1 MPSANSSQASPR
13 KKTPRKKNGLS
24 PGRRQYLHFKQQ
36 YADSLLLF
44 RMGDFYETFDQDAE
58 KMAEILDIALT
69 SRDVGGGVKSALA
82 GIPHHALNA
91 YLPKLV
97 KSGLKIAIAEQVS
110 DPAASKGIVDRAVV
124 RVVTPGTV
132 QEPGLLESDRNNFL
146 AAAVSD
152 GRSAGLAYVD
162 VSTSEFITSE
172 LPLDALD
179 REIERLGPSELLVD
193 EAVRTALQAGRE
205 ETVGQRTVVRDID
218 ESRIDT
224 ELAGDLLKR
233 HFGVQSLEAF
243 GCADSATAV
252 LAAGAVIDY
261 LGGTQ
266 LGAMP
271 QITSLRTVHHSDYM
285 QLDRRALRDLE
296 VLESSAGRADAPS
309 LLSTLDHTRTGP
321 GARMLRN
328 WLSKPLMDLDVIRHR
343 QEAVADF
350 VSNSAKREQVR
361 ETLRGFADLERLLN
375 RGRTFTA
382 TPRDIK
388 SMGRSLDRIPRLQE
402 IVGDPSNGFRSTPLI
417 GLKPCDEAAAL
428 IDAAIDNEAPA
439 SIGDGNVIAK
449 GFDASLDELRELSR
463 NARGAIASIETDAR
477 ETTGIKSL
485 KVGYNRVF
493 GYYIEVSRP
502 NLELVPDEFE
512 RRQTLTGGE
521 RFITPELK
529 ELESK
534 ILGASEQIDELER
547 SIFRRISGEIASH
560 GDRIMAVASAVAWLD
575 AVTSMAETAA
585 MNGWVKPLVDD
596 SDVIHVKDGRHP
608 VVEAALGP
616 GKFVPNDTDLASG
629 GTQVAIIT
637 GPNMS
642 GKSTYIRQVAVLT
655 LLAQTGSF
663 VPAVEARFGITDRIF
678 TRAGLSDDIAGG
690 QSTFM
695 VEMVETATILNQ
707 ATKRSLAVLDEIGRG
722 TSTYDGLAIARA
734 VAEHVH
740 NDPNLG
746 CKTLFATHYHEMTAL
761 ADELPRASN
770 FRVAVSEDGNEVAF
784 LRRIVP
790 GGADRS
796 YGVHVARLAGMPQPV
811 VARAWDLLEKLENE
825 SKSKAKGTV
834 APVPQLP
841 LFGEE
846 PEVMRELRSMKI
858 DEMTPL
864 DALNALYKLQEQSKG
879 E

>member
-1 MPSANSSQASPR
+1 MPSARSP
-13 KKTPRKKNGLS
+13 KAPARKKNRLS
-24 PGRRQYLHFKQQ
+24 PGRRQYLQFKQQ
-36 YADSLLLF
+36 YADALLLF
-44 RMGDFYETFDQDAE
+44 RMGDFYETFDEDAE

-69 SRDVGGGVKSALA
+69 SRDVGGGARSALA
-82 GIPHHALNA
+82 GIPHHALNG
-91 YLPKLV
+91 YLPRLV

-110 DPAASKGIVDRAVV
+110 DPATTKGIVDRAVV

-132 QEPGLLESDRNNFL
+132 LEPGMLDADRNNYL

-152 GRSAGLAYVD
+152 GQTAGLAYVD
-162 VSTSEFITSE
+162 VSTSEFVTSE
-172 LPLDALD
+172 LSLDALD
-179 REIERLGPSELLVD
+179 RELERLGPSELLVD
-193 EAVRTALQAGRE
+193 ATVRQAFEARGEGSSSRPAVI
-205 ETVGQRTVVRDID
+205 RDID

-224 ELAGDLLKR
+224 DLATDLLKR
-233 HFGVQSLEAF
+233 HFEVESLEAF
-243 GCADSATAV
+243 GCADLVNAT

-261 LGGTQ
+261 LATTQ

-271 QITSLRTVHHSDYM
+271 QVTSLRTVSYSDYVE
-285 QLDRRALRDLE
+285 LDRRALRDLE
-296 VLESSAGRADAPS
+296 VLESSTGRSDAPS

-321 GARMLRN
+321 GGRMLHN
-328 WLSKPLMDLDVIRHR
+328 WLSRPLMDVGAIGHR
-343 QEAVADF
+343 QDAVADF
-350 VSNSAKREQVR
+350 VDNPAKREQVR
-361 ETLRGFADLERLLN
+361 EVLRGFADLERLLN
-375 RGRTFTA
+375 RARTFAA

-388 SMGRSLDRIPRLQE
+388 AMGRSLERIPRLIE
-402 IVGDPSNGFRSTPLI
+402 IVGEPTNGSRSTPLA

-428 IDAAIDNEAPA
+428 ISVAIDDDAPA
-439 SIGDGNVIAK
+439 NVADGSAVAR
-449 GFDASLDELRELSR
+449 GFDPALDELRDLAT
-463 NARGAIASIETDAR
+463 NARGAIASIESDAR
-477 ETTGIKSL
+477 ESTGIKSL
-485 KVGYNRVF
+485 KVGYNKVF

-502 NLELVPDEFE
+502 NLDLVPEEFE

-534 ILGASEQIDELER
+534 ILGASEQIEELER
-547 SIFRRISGEIASH
+547 TIFRRVCGEVAAH
-560 GDRIMAVASAVAWLD
+560 GERIMAAAAAVAWLD
-575 AVTSMAETAA
+575 AVVSMAEAA
-585 MNGWVKPLVDD
+585 ALNGWVRPAIDD
-596 SDVIHVKDGRHP
+596 SDVIHIKDGRHP

-616 GKFVPNDTDLASG
+616 GKFVPNDTDLSSG
-629 GTQVAIIT
+629 ETQVAIIT

-642 GKSTYIRQVAVLT
+642 GKSTYIRQVAVLA
-655 LLAQTGSF
+655 LMAQTGSF
-663 VPAVEARFGITDRIF
+663 VPAAEARFGITDRIF

-707 ATKRSLAVLDEIGRG
+707 ATNRSLAVLDEIGRG

-740 NDPNLG
+740 NDPRLG

-761 ADELPRASN
+761 ADELPRAAN
-770 FRVAVSEDGNEVAF
+770 FRVAVSEDGNEVVF

-811 VARAWDLLEKLENE
+811 VARAWDLLDKLE
-825 SKSKAKGTV
+825 SGAKRGDNGSN
-834 APVPQLP
+834 APAPQLP

-846 PEVMRELRSMKI
+846 PEIVSELQKLKI

-864 DALNALYKLQEQSKG
+864 DALNALYRLQQQSKG
-879 E
+879 D